1 MWNENN
7 CDCFL
12 ALSFVWQVSRISD
25 IFTCLLEYEEQLIL
39 KQKSSSSQPQTIAAV
54 NTVLKVR
61 ISDCKRYLTL
71 KLLTILIQKE
81 ANIWSEKREISI
93 RGLLVDPISNS
104 QNYKHYKSC
113 KADSFESYFW
123 DLGSTRVQLC
133 ILKPCAWLSD

>member
-1 MWNENN
+1 M
-7 CDCFL
+7 
-12 ALSFVWQVSRISD
+12 
-25 IFTCLLEYEEQLIL
+25 CLLEYEEQLIL

-81 ANIWSEKREISI
+81 ADIWSEKIEISI

-104 QNYKHYKSC
+104 LNYKHYNRS
-113 KADSFESYFW
+113 
-123 DLGSTRVQLC
+123 R
-133 ILKPCAWLSD
+133 

>member
-1 MWNENN
+1 MWNEKN
-7 CDCFL
+7 CDCFS

-61 ISDCKRYLTL
+61 ISDCKKYLTL

-81 ANIWSEKREISI
+81 ADIWSEKREISI
-93 RGLLVDPISNS
+93 RGLSVDPISNS
-104 QNYKHYKSC
+104 LNYKHHKSC
-113 KADSFESYFW
+113 TPDSLESYFW

-133 ILKPCAWLSD
+133 I